1 MLTGGNWSRQGK
13 GRQASMIAREFVKFP
28 AALSCGLIRGSSG
41 VLQAPVMMSIE
52 VAGSD
57 RGQHRPDQLVEIRNV
72 NVFVYNNHILATIC
86 TDVALASDMASLL
99 GMSGCGSGAFGPL
112 KGRPNS

>member
-1 MLTGGNWSRQGK
+1 M
-13 GRQASMIAREFVKFP
+13 MAREFVKIP

-57 RGQHRPDQLVEIRNV
+57 RV
-72 NVFVYNNHILATIC
+72 NIAQINSSRFETSMSSSTTIFVYNNHILATIC

-99 GMSGCGSGAFGPL
+99 GMSGWIRRF
-112 KGRPNS
+112 RPAQRATE